1 MPTRYEDIWT
11 AAKGCYKA
19 QPAMADGG
27 EVIIYAPHVTEISET
42 HHEIYDI
49 GYHCLDY
56 FTKQPERFAHVPKGV
71 VAHSTHVRGAGT
83 YDPATGVETNRIRVT
98 LATGISREVC
108 EQVNLGYLDPATIDI
123 EAWKADPEITVV
135 ENAGEILFR
144 LR

>member
-1 MPTRYEDIWT
+1 
-11 AAKGCYKA
+11 
-19 QPAMADGG
+19 
-27 EVIIYAPHVTEISET
+27 
-42 HHEIYDI
+42 
-49 GYHCLDY
+49 
-56 FTKQPERFAHVPKGV
+56 
-71 VAHSTHVRGAGT
+71 
-83 YDPATGVETNRIRVT
+83 VETNRIRVT